1 MIRLIANQKG
11 ISMIEI
17 LIVVVIVG
25 FLATMGIPGYLEL
38 KKNSYQQSGMAQ
50 LAAYHRSAKI
60 MMGEFAYNSGNF
72 AALGF
77 KLEGDYYYRIMA
89 THFKDPP
96 GYYPNQDTCISTER
110 PALNVKDLCS
120 VFCGESK
127 SMCTDSDNYP
137 WREILTASSYQQPS
151 GKTPVVNDMAFKVYA
166 FSNDE
171 ENYLCTD
178 QAGVYAGDCP

>member
-1 MIRLIANQKG
+1 MVRLIINQKG

-60 MMGEFAYNSGNF
+60 MMGEFAYNPGNF
-72 AALGF
+72 AAIGF
-77 KLEGDYYYRIMA
+77 KLEGDYYYRIVA
-89 THFKDPP
+89 DDHTNPP
-96 GYYPNQDTCISTER
+96 DYYPNQDSCISTER
-110 PALNVKDLCS
+110 PALNVIGGCS
-120 VFCGESK
+120 VLCGEANSK
-127 SMCTDSDNYP
+127 CSDVDNYP
-137 WREILTASSYQQPS
+137 WRELLTASSYKT
-151 GKTPVVNDMAFKVYA
+151 GHKTPAVNDMTFKVYA

-171 ENYLCTD
+171 QNYLCTD
-178 QAGVYAGDCP
+178 ERGVYAGDCP